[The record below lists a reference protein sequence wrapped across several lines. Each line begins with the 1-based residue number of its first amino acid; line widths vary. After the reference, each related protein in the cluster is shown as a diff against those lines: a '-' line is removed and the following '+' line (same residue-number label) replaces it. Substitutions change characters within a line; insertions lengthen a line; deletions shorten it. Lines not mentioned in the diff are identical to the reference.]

1 MTQEEKAKAYDKV
14 SKEVKDFFEGRQKMY
29 SNVNQALE
37 YLFPELKKS
46 KDEKM
51 KNWILDELRLSYQ
64 CAAGDRERC
73 EELLKA
79 IAWLEKQSN
88 SLPIWKYKKD
98 NKPLLHDSLILNK
111 YGCVAKSPSGAIVSD
126 VWVIDYDELAKLPKE
141 KLEKQGDNP
150 YID

>member
-1 MTQEEKAKAYDKV
+1 MTREEAIKAIKAWDFLDKDE
-14 SKEVKDFFEGRQKMY
+14 KEAIET
-29 SNVNQALE
+29 LI
-37 YLFPELKKS
+37 PELKES
-46 KDEKM
+46 KDENI

-64 CAAGDRERC
+64 RAAGDRERC

-79 IAWLEKQSN
+79 IAWLENQSN

-141 KLEKQGDNP
+141 ELEKQGDNP

>member
-1 MTQEEKAKAYDKV
+1 MTQEEKAKAYD
-14 SKEVKDFFEGRQKMY
+14 E
-29 SNVNQALE
+29 ALALMVDCVPDE
-37 YLFPELKKS
+37 DGLVHIRPHEIFHELKES
-46 KDEKM
+46 EDENT

-64 CAAGDRERC
+64 RAAGDRERC

-141 KLEKQGDNP
+141 ELEKQGDNP

>member
-1 MTQEEKAKAYDKV
+1 MTREEAIKAIKAWDFLDKDE
-14 SKEVKDFFEGRQKMY
+14 KEAIET
-29 SNVNQALE
+29 LI
-37 YLFPELKKS
+37 PELKES
-46 KDEKM
+46 KDENI

-64 CAAGDRERC
+64 RAAGDRERC

-141 KLEKQGDNP
+141 ELEKQGDNP